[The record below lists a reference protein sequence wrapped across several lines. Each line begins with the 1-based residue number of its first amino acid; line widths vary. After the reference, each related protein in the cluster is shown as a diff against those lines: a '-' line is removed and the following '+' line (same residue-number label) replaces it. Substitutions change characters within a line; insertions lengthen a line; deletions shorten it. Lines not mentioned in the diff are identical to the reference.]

1 MGTQK
6 PQNQV
11 STQSIFF
18 VIDQIGRS
26 DLKKCILQCGSLQYS
41 SQFSVVSEA
50 SIIDLLDH
58 EMSTNNENPVSL

>member
-18 VIDQIGRS
+18 VIDQIGRF
-26 DLKKCILQCGSLQYS
+26 DLKKCILQYGSLQS
-41 SQFSVVSEA
+41 SIQFSVVSEA
-50 SIIDLLDH
+50 SIIDLLGH